1 MVCIP
6 KFRDHYLILFRARY
20 MPQNPFVIATKTP
33 TADVLIFDYSKHPSR
48 PGESSTHPPSPNKGT
63 PTYPHPVL
71 LDTNE
76 CKPELRLKGH
86 TKEGYGVLQLK

>member
-1 MVCIP
+1 
-6 KFRDHYLILFRARY
+6 

-48 PGESSTHPPSPNKGT
+48 PGEPVPLPIENEYNTHARTHTPPSYSSPIMS
-63 PTYPHPVL
+63 
-71 LDTNE
+71 DTNE

-86 TKEGYGVLQLK
+86 TKEG